1 MRRLYKNRTNRVF
14 SGLLA
19 GMADYFSMDPAMLRV
34 IFIFLMI
41 FTGVIPG
48 VLAYI
53 IASAIVPP
61 APGFDTAAPK
71 AEPSKTEPPKT
82 EQPAGE
88 EKKSEEVI

>member
-19 GMADYFSMDPAMLRV
+19 GMADYFSMDPSMLRV

-61 APGFDTAAPK
+61 APGFENAPPK
-71 AEPSKTEPPKT
+71 TEPSQAEPSKTET
-82 EQPAGE
+82 PATE
-88 EKKSEEVI
+88 EKKS